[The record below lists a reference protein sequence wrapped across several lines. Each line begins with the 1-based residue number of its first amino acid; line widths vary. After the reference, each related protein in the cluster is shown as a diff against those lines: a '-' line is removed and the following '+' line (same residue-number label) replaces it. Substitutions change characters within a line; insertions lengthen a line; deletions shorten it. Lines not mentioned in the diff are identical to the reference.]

1 MRKLEKLLTSMADS
15 IQKSQNTCSRYYK
28 IKGLTVRLSDHLTY
42 HKSFHIQI
50 IIPHNKCHKYCVCIG
65 NGTKVVIWDY
75 KQIIEFLPTLTFV
88 KEMQTVKNVSVLP
101 AQKLLKTKLVQIDHS
116 ERKIISRLK
125 SPLKSEEIEILKQL
139 LFKEFNRTDGLNED
153 LISALMTYHVTY
165 REILTLYHLLIIEN
179 DVIPDS
185 ENIKAAMKVIA
196 TYEK

>member
-1 MRKLEKLLTSMADS
+1 MEDS

-28 IKGLTVRLSDHLTY
+28 IKGLTVRVSDHLTY
-42 HKSFHIQI
+42 HKNFHIQI
-50 IIPHNKCHKYCVCIG
+50 IIPHNKCRNYCVCIG
-65 NGTKVVIWDY
+65 NGTKIVIWDY

-88 KEMQTVKNVSVLP
+88 KEMQTVKNISVLHT
-101 AQKLLKTKLVQIDHS
+101 QKLLKTKVVKGNDS
-116 ERKIISRLK
+116 ERKVICRLK
-125 SPLKSEEIEILKQL
+125 SPLKPNEIGILEQL
-139 LFKEFNRTDGLNED
+139 LFKEFNRNDGLNED
-153 LISALMTYHVTY
+153 LIAALMTYHVTY